1 MFEGGHADI
10 REVAIDMGGVS
21 DHGNQDP
28 VRGGFTDQADG
39 GIGVCGGYTDQADGG
54 VGVCTGVS
62 DI

>member
-10 REVAIDMGGVS
+10 REVSIDMGAVS
-21 DHGNQDP
+21 DHGNHAP
-28 VRGGFTDQADG
+28 VSGGF
-39 GIGVCGGYTDQADGG
+39 TDQADGG